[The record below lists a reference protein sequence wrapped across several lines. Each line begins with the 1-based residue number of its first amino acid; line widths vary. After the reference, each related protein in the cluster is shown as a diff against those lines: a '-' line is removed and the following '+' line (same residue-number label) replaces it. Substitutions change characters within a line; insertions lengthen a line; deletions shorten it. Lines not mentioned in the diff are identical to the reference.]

1 MSKYILIIIG
11 LAIASVG
18 FAQESPIPS
27 NFNIPEPIIDLFNT
41 FRGIRL
47 NIDVSQVPLVQ
58 STIESVRNVALD
70 PQGFTSDFGD
80 WFDRANNWFSQ
91 NLGVPL
97 TNILQAI
104 GNFFIWILE
113 LITRLIKLGLSYIN

>member
-11 LAIASVG
+11 LAISSVS
-18 FAQESPIPS
+18 FAQESPISS

-47 NIDVSQVPLVQ
+47 NIDISQVPLIQ
-58 STIESVRNVALD
+58 STIESVKNVALD
-70 PQGFTSDFGD
+70 PQGFTSDFGNR
-80 WFDRANNWFSQ
+80 FDQANNWFSQ

-97 TNILQAI
+97 TNILRAI

-113 LITRLIKLGLSYIN
+113 LITSLIKLGLSYI